1 VTLLTMFDSIDLAQ
15 FPAGPA
21 FVAGYVG
28 GRWPTARELPT
39 RFPHAEMLTIAV
51 TASEDAEALDVE
63 TGDAAP
69 GQAPAWWR
77 RQRAR
82 GVARPCL
89 YANASTM
96 KAGIV
101 PLVRAGAIP
110 RAAVRLW
117 SAHYTRTAHICGPK
131 SCGAVSI
138 DMDGTQWTDRAMGR
152 NLDQSLLLPGF
163 FGTAAAP
170 APEAAPAARPATVA
184 QPREWTTAGQSS
196 LAGLARDHGTL
207 PSTILRLTAEK
218 SPGSIFPANVAS
230 LVNEVFGRDTEPM
243 PAGLRLWLP
252 H

>member
-1 VTLLTMFDSIDLAQ
+1 VTLLTMFDSTDLDQ

-28 GRWPTARELPT
+28 GRWPTARELPG
-39 RFPHAEMLTIAV
+39 RFPHARMLTIAV
-51 TASEDAEALDVE
+51 TAAADAETLDVE
-63 TGDAAP
+63 TGDATA
-69 GQAPAWWR
+69 GQAPGWHR
-77 RQRAR
+77 RQRGR

-96 KAGIV
+96 KAEIV

-117 SAHYTRTAHICGPK
+117 SAHYTKVAHICGPK

-138 DMDGTQWTDRAMGR
+138 DMDGTQWTDKAMGR
-152 NLDQSLLLPGF
+152 NLDQSLLLAGF
-163 FGTAAAP
+163 FGAAAAP
-170 APEAAPAARPATVA
+170 AAEPAAPAKPATVA
-184 QPREWTTAGQSS
+184 GPREWTTAGMSS
-196 LAGLARDHGTL
+196 LAQLARDHGTL
-207 PSTILRLTAEK
+207 PSTVLRLTAEK

-243 PAGLRLWLP
+243 PGGLRLWLP